1 MKSKLV
7 KVLKI
12 TLITAFWIGVWYL
25 LFGLINEPTLFPAPH
40 NVVLRLAE
48 LMKTSA
54 FYITVFHSIIRIFIG
69 LIIGILLGIVLA
81 IPTARWRTAH
91 DFLSPV
97 MTVVK
102 VTPVASFIFLLLL
115 WIGRDF
121 LPAVISICV
130 VLPVV
135 WTSVETGIKETDKSL
150 IQMAR
155 AYRMNFWQKIRF
167 IYLPAA
173 LPYFISAVRSS
184 VGIAWK
190 AGIAAEVLTAPLI
203 AIGKQI
209 SESRYNIEPTDLFT
223 WTLVAI
229 IISVVIE
236 KVILIIFEKIAKNNR
251 YFKERS
257 VVS

>member
-1 MKSKLV
+1 MKKTV
-7 KVLKI
+7 IKGLKI
-12 TLITAFWIGVWYL
+12 TLIAAFWIGIWYL
-25 LFGLINEPTLFPAPH
+25 LFAIIKNPLLFPAPH
-40 NVVLRLAE
+40 IVVLRLFE
-48 LMKTSA
+48 IMKTLE
-54 FYITVFHSIIRIFIG
+54 FYKIILQSVVRIFIG
-69 LIIGILLGIVLA
+69 LLIGILLGIALA
-81 IPTARWRTAH
+81 IPTARSKTAH
-91 DFLSPV
+91 DFISPV

-115 WIGRDF
+115 WIGRDI
-121 LPAVISICV
+121 LPAIISICV

-150 IQMAR
+150 IEMAR
-155 AYRMNFWQKIRF
+155 VYKMNFWQMLRF
-167 IYLPAA
+167 IYIPAVF
-173 LPYFISAVRSS
+173 PYFVSSVRSS
-184 VGIAWK
+184 IGIAWK

-209 SESRYNIEPTDLFT
+209 AVSRNNIEPTDLFV

-236 KVILIIFEKIAKNNR
+236 KIIVFVFKNIAKSNR
-251 YFKERS
+251 YQKERS

>member
-1 MKSKLV
+1 MKNKLA
-7 KVLKI
+7 KLIKI
-12 TLITAFWIGVWYL
+12 TLIAAFWIGVWYL
-25 LFGLINEPTLFPAPH
+25 IFGVINEPNLFPAPH
-40 NVVLRLAE
+40 NVVLRLFA
-48 LMKTSA
+48 LMKTAA
-54 FYITVFHSIIRIFIG
+54 FYITVFQSIIRIFIG
-69 LIIGILLGIVLA
+69 LIIGIVLGIALA
-81 IPTARWRTAH
+81 IPTARWKMAH

-115 WIGRDF
+115 WIGRDI

-135 WTSVETGIKETDKSL
+135 WTSVETGIKETDNSL

-155 AYRMNFWQKIRF
+155 AYKMNFWQKIRF
-167 IYLPAA
+167 IYLPAT

-209 SESRYNIEPTDLFT
+209 AESRNNIEPTDLFT

-236 KVILIIFEKIAKNNR
+236 KLIIIIFEKIAKR
-251 YFKERS
+251 SKVFKERGA
-257 VVS
+257 VS